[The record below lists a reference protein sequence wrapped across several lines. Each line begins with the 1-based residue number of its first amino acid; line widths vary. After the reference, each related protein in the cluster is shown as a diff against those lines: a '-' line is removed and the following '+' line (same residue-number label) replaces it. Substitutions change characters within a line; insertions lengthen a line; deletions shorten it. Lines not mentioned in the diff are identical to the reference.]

1 MCWTII
7 RFPLC
12 PYPHCSVCWEA
23 VLMGWITRSPC
34 PDFWLGLAIGRR
46 WQEGRGRERNSVR
59 IFIPW
64 LPPYWSPW
72 FIEPTSLHGAHS
84 GHLFQVPVL
93 PHSLLLAL
101 LISPNSVH
109 SFVESSFNTLPPNY
123 LVSESRLFPAQIQ
136 TEALV
141 LGGRCWNY

>member
-46 WQEGRGRERNSVR
+46 WQEGRGTVSGYL
-59 IFIPW
+59 FPGF
-64 LPPYWSPW
+64 LPTGHHGLLSPPLCMG
-72 FIEPTSLHGAHS
+72 PTLDISFR
-84 GHLFQVPVL
+84 FQYL